1 MSSVTNIMFLGYF
14 NDDELNHIHASMK
27 RIYQNKNYKEKA
39 LTEFAENFTWVM
51 HGKVLIGTFNYLDED
66 VLFDITQTW
75 KHFDDWLNLQ
85 IGIMDESDN
94 FWRFYKLSE
103 IECVTGEE
111 DLTAR
116 IKQIWAKRNQR
127 N

>member
-27 RIYQNKNYKEKA
+27 SLCRLADLTDVKDVGGQNR
-39 LTEFAENFTWVM
+39 VM

-66 VLFDITQTW
+66 VLFGITQTC

-85 IGIMDESDN
+85 IGIMDESDDL
-94 FWRFYKLSE
+94 WRFYKLSE
-103 IECVTGEE
+103 IECVTGG

-116 IKQIWAKRNQR
+116 IKQIC
-127 N
+127 